1 MGKYLTTKDWIERFR
16 DMHGDKFSYPD
27 VIKGSKNSINVFCNK
42 HNTEFETSPQLH
54 LRSVNTGCKKCYAD
68 YIKERDSIKPL
79 EKIKQFKTVH
89 GGKYTYHPETITLS
103 QEDMKITCPTHGEF
117 WQQPLHHQRGHG
129 CPKCGYYSAYKK
141 DRWVEKSNEKNP
153 KLYILELNKDEE
165 VFYKIGITG
174 DTLEKRFSG
183 RLPYEY
189 KVVAI
194 VENEASKIW
203 ELEKKLLRLT
213 KEYKYTPSI
222 DFEGMTECRTG
233 GVELCIKSFGE
244 VEDSRGGNYYLS
256 SGLVEM
262 GAEANIGTSWYE
274 AK

>member
-1 MGKYLTTKDWIERFR
+1 MGKYLTTKDWIDRFR

-27 VIKGSKNSINVFCNK
+27 VIKGAKNRINVFCNK

-68 YIKERDSIKPL
+68 YIKERDS
-79 EKIKQFKTVH
+79 
-89 GGKYTYHPETITLS
+89 
-103 QEDMKITCPTHGEF
+103 CPTHGEF

-141 DRWVEKSNEKNP
+141 DRWIEKSNEKNP
-153 KLYILELNKDEE
+153 KLYILELSKDDE

-189 KVVAI
+189 EVVAI
-194 VENEASKIW
+194 VKNEASIIW
-203 ELEKKLLRLT
+203 ELEKELLRLT

-222 DFEGMTECRTG
+222 DFEGMTECRAG
-233 GVELCIKSFGE
+233 GVELCIKSFRE
-244 VEDSRGGNYYLS
+244 MEDSRGGNYYLS